1 MLKWIKT
8 LKNFLQ
14 EMQNEIKEYEE
25 KLITSQTLA
34 EEYKIQNEKYQQS
47 MDKLTLE
54 MCTKEE
60 TVIALEK
67 QIKEL
72 EANILNKAEIE
83 QDLETSKEQ
92 LLNKEEEIARL
103 TKELS
108 LIKET
113 LDSKEKVGGVDLL
126 FARSVLL

>member
-47 MDKLTLE
+47 MDKSTLE

-92 LLNKEEEIARL
+92 LLNKEEGIARL

-113 LDSKEKVGGVDLL
+113 LDSKEKVGGVDFL

>member
-1 MLKWIKT
+1 
-8 LKNFLQ
+8 
-14 EMQNEIKEYEE
+14 
-25 KLITSQTLA
+25 
-34 EEYKIQNEKYQQS
+34 

-67 QIKEL
+67 KIKEL

-108 LIKET
+108 SIKET
-113 LDSKEKVGGVDLL
+113 LDSKEKVGGVDFL
-126 FARSVLL
+126 FARSVLR

>member
-1 MLKWIKT
+1 
-8 LKNFLQ
+8 
-14 EMQNEIKEYEE
+14 
-25 KLITSQTLA
+25 
-34 EEYKIQNEKYQQS
+34 
-47 MDKLTLE
+47 MDQLTLE
-54 MCTKEE
+54 LCTKEE
-60 TVIALEK
+60 TVITLEK

-92 LLNKEEEIARL
+92 LLNKEEEIAKL

-113 LDSKEKVGGVDLL
+113 LDSKEKVSRVDFL
-126 FARSVLL
+126 FACSVVLDIGQQSYFCALVKRLFWFEK

>member
-1 MLKWIKT
+1 
-8 LKNFLQ
+8 
-14 EMQNEIKEYEE
+14 
-25 KLITSQTLA
+25 
-34 EEYKIQNEKYQQS
+34 
-47 MDKLTLE
+47 MDQLTLE
-54 MCTKEE
+54 LCTKEE
-60 TVIALEK
+60 TVITLEK

-92 LLNKEEEIARL
+92 LLNKEEEIAKL

-113 LDSKEKVGGVDLL
+113 LDSKEKVSRVDFL
-126 FARSVLL
+126 FACSVILGQQSYFCALVKRLLWFEK

>member
-1 MLKWIKT
+1 
-8 LKNFLQ
+8 
-14 EMQNEIKEYEE
+14 MQNEIKEYEE

-34 EEYKIQNEKYQQS
+34 EEYKIENERYQQS

-60 TVIALEK
+60 TVISLEK
-67 QIKEL
+67 QMKEL
-72 EANILNKAEIE
+72 EANILSKAEIE
-83 QDLETSKEQ
+83 QDLEKSKEQ
-92 LLNKEEEIARL
+92 LLNKEEEIAKL

-113 LDSKEKVGGVDLL
+113 LDSKEKVGGVDFL
-126 FARSVLL
+126 FARPVLL